1 MTTKTEALEGS
12 RSNDRGGLKRVLGL
26 PFLTFYGVGIILGAG
41 IYSVIGV
48 AAGRAGGALWVSFL
62 ISAVIAG
69 LTGLSYAELA
79 TMYPRAGAEFTFLQR
94 AFPKVPQIA
103 LVAGL
108 LVAISGAATTATV
121 AMAFSGYLRSFVAVP
136 VVIGVGVLLVVVTLI
151 NMLGV
156 KEAAWVNVIFT
167 LLEVGGLVLFIALG
181 FSSEHRAP
189 SMPSSPAGVISAAAL
204 VFFAYLGFENIAN
217 LAEEAKRPERDLPL
231 AIFLSLI
238 IATLLYV
245 LVSLAAT
252 WLQSPVLLSASE
264 APLVDASRGASDTV
278 ARILGGVALFATAN
292 TALAAMLS
300 ASRVLFSISR
310 SGELPVALS
319 RILPKRKTPWV
330 ATLVVACV
338 AGALVPLGNVAVVAS
353 FSSFA
358 ALLAFALVNGALIV
372 LRYRERDVRRPF
384 RVPLSVYSFPVL
396 PALGI
401 IATIAVATQLEPSA
415 LVSGG
420 IAVALFAAYSLW
432 RWHRSRLIAV
442 S

>member
-1 MTTKTEALEGS
+1 MTTKTEALDGS
-12 RSNDRGGLKRVLGL
+12 RSNDPGGLKRVLGL
-26 PFLTFYGVGIILGAG
+26 PLLTFYGVGIILGAG

-103 LVAGL
+103 LVTGL
-108 LVAISGAATTATV
+108 LVAISGAATTSTV
-121 AMAFSGYLRSFVAVP
+121 ALAFSGYLRSFVAVP
-136 VVIGVGVLLVVVTLI
+136 VVVGVGVLLVVVTLV
-151 NMLGV
+151 NVLGV

-189 SMPSSPAGVISAAAL
+189 STPSSPAGVISAAAL

-217 LAEEAKRPERDLPL
+217 LAEEAKRPERDLPR
-231 AIFLSLI
+231 AIFLSLT

-245 LVSLAAT
+245 LVALAAT
-252 WLQSPVLLSASE
+252 WLQSPVQLAASE
-264 APLVDASRGASDTV
+264 APLVDASSGSSNTV
-278 ARILGGVALFATAN
+278 ARILGGMALFATAN

-330 ATLVVACV
+330 A
-338 AGALVPLGNVAVVAS
+338 S

-358 ALLAFALVNGALIV
+358 SLLAFALMNGALIV

-384 RVPLSVYSFPVL
+384 RVPLSVCGLPVL
-396 PALGI
+396 PALGV
-401 IATIAVATQLEPSA
+401 IATIAVGTQLEPTA

-432 RWHRSRLIAV
+432 RRHLSRHIGL